1 MKFTMEDDLPIS
13 QKVILHVDPQDLS
26 GKTIVITGGN
36 SGIGL
41 ECARRLA
48 AMNPAKIILAS
59 RTMSTGEKAA
69 QDIKNEIGFQ
79 NVEVWH
85 LDQSSFA
92 SVQAF
97 AKKYNESGLDL
108 DILLANAG
116 MLPFLNT
123 GLESTSDGHEVVLET
138 NHLSASL
145 LALSLLP
152 SIRRTAAKATPGNLP
167 RIVIVASDVHYWA
180 TFRSSQQSGSIIKA
194 MNTPEYYNDPRE
206 RYMDTKLLNV
216 FFAQELA
223 KKLAQS
229 KHEVD
234 HKIVVSSSSPPPL
247 VAIARNLEQGAMTH
261 LFACIDPSAGT
272 PGQGIFYHNCQP
284 TETADITLGEEGDI
298 LRKRAWKDTLEV
310 LPSLDQSVAEVVA

>member
-1 MKFTMEDDLPIS
+1 MEDDLPIS

-79 NVEVWH
+79 NVEAWH

-123 GLESTSDGHEVVLET
+123 GLESTSDGHEVV
-138 NHLSASL
+138 
-145 LALSLLP
+145 
-152 SIRRTAAKATPGNLP
+152 
-167 RIVIVASDVHYWA
+167 
-180 TFRSSQQSGSIIKA
+180 
-194 MNTPEYYNDPRE
+194 
-206 RYMDTKLLNV
+206 
-216 FFAQELA
+216 
-223 KKLAQS
+223 
-229 KHEVD
+229 
-234 HKIVVSSSSPPPL
+234 
-247 VAIARNLEQGAMTH
+247 
-261 LFACIDPSAGT
+261 
-272 PGQGIFYHNCQP
+272 
-284 TETADITLGEEGDI
+284 
-298 LRKRAWKDTLEV
+298 
-310 LPSLDQSVAEVVA
+310 

>member
-1 MKFTMEDDLPIS
+1 
-13 QKVILHVDPQDLS
+13 V
-26 GKTIVITGGN
+26 GN
-36 SGIGL
+36 NVVCNLLLI
-41 ECARRLA
+41 
-48 AMNPAKIILAS
+48 
-59 RTMSTGEKAA
+59 EK
-69 QDIKNEIGFQ
+69 
-79 NVEVWH
+79 
-85 LDQSSFA
+85 
-92 SVQAF
+92 
-97 AKKYNESGLDL
+97 Y
-108 DILLANAG
+108 LL
-116 MLPFLNT
+116 
-123 GLESTSDGHEVVLET
+123 
-138 NHLSASL
+138 
-145 LALSLLP
+145 
-152 SIRRTAAKATPGNLP
+152 
-167 RIVIVASDVHYWA
+167 VHYWA

-194 MNTPEYYNDPRE
+194 MNTAEYYNDPRE

-234 HKIVVSSSSPPPL
+234 HKIVVSSCNPGLVLSTHADTMTEHLPPPL